1 MTTKKELKKA
11 IAAVWDEVKLVRT
24 ERRKL
29 YGAEE
34 VAQSAGELAKH
45 AERLQ
50 SLSRELSALT
60 AMPPAEEAAASAKPQ
75 RAKPTKKAEA

>member
-11 IAAVWDEVKLVRT
+11 IAAVWDGVKLVRS

-29 YGAEE
+29 YGAED

-50 SLSRELSALT
+50 SLSRELSALS
-60 AMPPAEEAAASAKPQ
+60 AMPPAETAAAAKPP
-75 RAKPTKKAEA
+75 RAKRTKKAEA